1 MTTLAKLQE
10 HYRMLQVEDRL
21 LFDEGDWDALAQVR
35 MALDA
40 TLEDIEKL
48 TKENV

>member
-21 LFDEGDWDALAQVR
+21 LFEEGDWDALARLRLAIDDTVEA
-35 MALDA
+35 M
-40 TLEDIEKL
+40 EKL